1 MGEPPPGAGTRP
13 VDGLPARARPGSG
26 LSARAW
32 RGVGLAVAVA
42 ALVAVAVAP
51 VVELVRTV
59 AGRGPAAVAD
69 AFGGAGSGR
78 AAVNTLWT
86 SVVVTPLALAAGTAA
101 AFVTERSGARGRAAL
116 RLAVV
121 GALLV
126 PSFVAAQSWAAAY
139 GPSGLLDDL
148 VGVALPGT
156 FGPIGVVLVLTTS
169 AVPFAYLV
177 VAAALRSGA
186 DPDLERAARASG
198 ATAWEAFRAV
208 TLPLL
213 RPALIAAG
221 ALVFVIT
228 VNAFGIPAIL
238 GLPGGFVTMTTRIYR
253 DLSFAADPAAFD
265 RVVVLAT
272 SLVAL
277 AVVTVAAADVA
288 GTLPATRA
296 GTPRGRRESRSGGSW
311 LPTLAVAGFVAV
323 TTGFPLAALTLRAV
337 SRGVGV
343 PPVPSNWTLGNFEE
357 ALTAT
362 VLTAL
367 RNSVLLAVAAATL
380 ACLLGAV
387 LVAVR
392 RQRGGRALGT
402 AAILTFALPGSTLA
416 VAVLLAYGQWLRD
429 TLLLILIAYL
439 AKFWALGHRTL
450 AGSVDAIPPDLMRA
464 ARASGAGP
472 VSTVRTVVA
481 PLVRPALLAGWLLVA
496 LTAFHELT
504 MSSLLYGPG
513 TATLAVV
520 ILNAQQL
527 GDATVTSALAVLLTG
542 VVLVGV
548 VPLLL
553 VPRVRHA
560 LAGFSGGG

>member
-1 MGEPPPGAGTRP
+1 MAVLAAVALLPLVELLRTLAERGASAVTEAFAGAGTDR
-13 VDGLPARARPGSG
+13 
-26 LSARAW
+26 
-32 RGVGLAVAVA
+32 A
-42 ALVAVAVAP
+42 ALNTVWTAV
-51 VVELVRTV
+51 L
-59 AGRGPAAVAD
+59 
-69 AFGGAGSGR
+69 
-78 AAVNTLWT
+78 
-86 SVVVTPLALAAGTAA
+86 VTPLTVAAGTAA
-101 AFVTERSGARGRAAL
+101 AVATERSGMPGRAVL
-116 RLAVV
+116 RLAIV

-126 PSFVAAQSWAAAY
+126 PSFVTAQSWAAAY
-139 GPSGLLDDL
+139 GPAGLTDDL
-148 VGVALPGT
+148 LGVALPGT
-156 FGPIGVVLVLTTS
+156 FGAPGVVLVLVVS

-177 VAAALRSGA
+177 VAAALRAGA

-198 ATAWEAFRAV
+198 ATRWQAFRTV

-213 RPALIAAG
+213 RPALVAAG
-221 ALVFVIT
+221 ALVFVLT

-253 DLSFAADPAAFD
+253 DLSLAADPAAFD

-277 AVVTVAAADVA
+277 AVVTVAAADA
-288 GTLPATRA
+288 FGAARATRTGA
-296 GTPRGRRESRSGGSW
+296 PRGSRGAPGGGSW
-311 LPTLAVAGFVAV
+311 WATVALAAFVTLATVL
-323 TTGFPLAALTLRAV
+323 PLGALVLRAV
-337 SRGVGV
+337 TRGVGV
-343 PPVPSNWTLGNFEE
+343 PPVPANWTLGNFRE
-357 ALTAT
+357 ALTGTA
-362 VLTAL
+362 VGAL
-367 RNSVLLAVAAATL
+367 RNSLVLAVVAATL
-380 ACLLGAV
+380 VTLLGAV

-429 TLLLILIAYL
+429 TLVLILVAYV

-450 AGSVDAIPPDLMRA
+450 AGSVDAVPPDLVRA
-464 ARASGAGP
+464 ARVSGAGP
-472 VSTVRTVVA
+472 VASVRTVVA
-481 PLVRPALLAGWLLVA
+481 PLVRPALVAGWVLVA

-513 TATLAVV
+513 SATLAVV

-548 VPLLL
+548 APLLV
-553 VPRVRHA
+553 VPGVRRA
-560 LAGFSGGG
+560 VTGAGGGA